1 MTIFVRQKQ
10 STMTKTARKI
20 IIWTSVLLILALAA
34 FCYIKFYYV
43 FSEGTQTGE
52 LNKIAKTGYVFKT
65 YEGVMI
71 LTGYGSKGGGGT
83 VQSNE
88 FKFSVDD
95 EAVAQELLGST
106 GMRVTVHF
114 KKYFG
119 ALPWR
124 GYEKSIVDGIISVGQ
139 TDIPDDSA
147 IPEEQI
153 FL

>member
-1 MTIFVRQKQ
+1 MKKK
-10 STMTKTARKI
+10 TKRTLGWI
-20 IIWTSVLLILALAA
+20 SFILILALGA
-34 FCYIKFYYV
+34 FIYFKFYFV

-65 YEGVMI
+65 YGGVMI
-71 LTGYGSKGGGGT
+71 LTGYGHKDGGGT

-95 EAVAQELLGST
+95 EELAKQMLNMTGS
-106 GMRVTVHF
+106 RITVHY

-119 ALPWR
+119 RIPWR
-124 GYEKSIVDGIISVGQ
+124 GYEKSIVDSVLTVERINYGSEY
-139 TDIPDDSA
+139 TPA
-147 IPEEQI
+147 PENQL